1 MVLEHAV
8 ITVQPGTS
16 ESFEAA
22 LEQAR
27 AVIAGAHGFRSFE
40 AHRGVESPDEYL
52 LLIGWETLEDHVTA
66 FRESEDFTR
75 WRALIGPYFASPPV
89 VVHFDPLEGEPLGNL
104 VSGRGDRR

>member
-8 ITVQPGTS
+8 ISVRPGTS

-22 LEQAR
+22 LREAR

-40 AHRGVESPDEYL
+40 AHRGLESPDQYL
-52 LLIGWETLEDHVTA
+52 LLIEWETLDDHMTG
-66 FRESEDFTR
+66 FRESEEFAR

-89 VVHFDPLEGEPLGNL
+89 VVHFDPLDSPA
-104 VSGRGDRR
+104 